1 MHRICS
7 QSCKVR
13 KQVCRLQRIIVNIIH
28 TEEKMCLNDFFYM
41 KVRGVA
47 HHSELQALAHYYAA
61 TVPIISLSHT
71 LSFLAAVSSVSAH
84 FSL

>member
-1 MHRICS
+1 
-7 QSCKVR
+7 
-13 KQVCRLQRIIVNIIH
+13 
-28 TEEKMCLNDFFYM
+28 M
-41 KVRGVA
+41 KVSGVA

-71 LSFLAAVSSVSAH
+71 LSFLAAVSSVCAH